1 MQIALLAL
9 ALQLHVTGATS
20 AARPATPVA
29 ASDSQRITRR
39 AHDAQASFE
48 RARRSLLPWTQGGG
62 GRCDV
67 RIGRFCWWN
76 DDGAVAPAEP
86 ARVGERRAELLSE
99 LDSLGAL
106 LPTDN
111 WLTGIR
117 VYYRIEARQ
126 LSRADTVARQC
137 RGSAWW
143 CSALAAYVARTRG
156 DAVAADSGFSAALTQ
171 MPDTLRCAWRDIS
184 VLLPGDSRGHYEAL
198 TCDERAPTELRYW
211 MLSAPRLTAGAN
223 EWRVEFY
230 SRRVIGTLLK
240 QGKTVYSEPWSNDVA
255 ELGLRYGWPVAWSRI
270 QPSSP
275 YETETRIMGH
285 DASPSC
291 PFSPREEALDSL
303 ASATDDSWDCKDNH
317 APSRFAPP
325 PVRRILPVQA
335 QLARFRRGDSTLL
348 VAAYRASDDSL
359 RTPTS
364 ALAAAL
370 ADGRMFTT
378 PTDTTHAGN
387 LQLLLPDLPRLA
399 GVELAD
405 TATGTLAR
413 SRQLYAPVSDSAR
426 MRLSDLLLFHTGEEV
441 LSRLDSALAHAL
453 AGEGVSR
460 AEPVGV
466 YWETYGVADD
476 SGSMSTEIT
485 VERIDHGLFRS
496 LRQRVGLADS
506 DSPLHIRWSD
516 AHAALGGIAARA
528 ISLDLSS
535 FPGGRYRVSLNLTAA
550 GRPALVSA
558 REIELTEP

>member
-1 MQIALLAL
+1 MQMALLAL
-9 ALQLHVTGATS
+9 ALQLHVTGA
-20 AARPATPVA
+20 AARPLTQAA
-29 ASDSQRITRR
+29 ASDSQRIARR

-48 RARRSLLPWTQGGG
+48 RAHRSLLPWTQGGG

-76 DDGAVAPAEP
+76 DEGAPIPAEP
-86 ARVGERRAELLSE
+86 ERVGERRAALLSE
-99 LDSLGAL
+99 LDSLGTL

-117 VYYRIEARQ
+117 VYYHIEARQ
-126 LSRADTVARQC
+126 LARADTVAREC
-137 RGSAWW
+137 RASTWW
-143 CSALAAYVARTRG
+143 CSALVAYVARTRG
-156 DAVAADSGFSAALTQ
+156 DAVAADSGFAAALVQ

-184 VLLPGDSRGHYEAL
+184 MLLPGDARGRYEEL
-198 TCDERAPTELRYW
+198 SCDDRAPTELRYW

-223 EWRVEFY
+223 EWRAEFY
-230 SRRVIGTLLK
+230 ARRVIGTLLK
-240 QGKTVYSEPWSNDVA
+240 QGTTVYPEPWSNDVA
-255 ELGLRYGWPVAWSRI
+255 ELGLRYGWPVGWSRI
-270 QPSSP
+270 QPSTP

-348 VAAYRASDDSL
+348 VAAYRAADDSL
-359 RTPTS
+359 RTPAS

-370 ADGRMFTT
+370 ADGRIFTT
-378 PTDTTHAGN
+378 PTDTTHAGH
-387 LQLLLPDLPRLA
+387 LRLLLPDLPRLA

-405 TATGTLAR
+405 TITGTLAR
-413 SRQLYAPVSDSAR
+413 SRQLYAPAPDSAR
-426 MRLSDLLLFHTGEEV
+426 MHLSDLLVFHSGGSEEV
-441 LSRLDSALAHAL
+441 LAHLDSALAHAV
-453 AGEGVSR
+453 AGESASR
-460 AEPVGV
+460 DEPLGL
-466 YWETYGVADD
+466 YWETYHVADD
-476 SGSMSTEIT
+476 SGSMRTEVT

-496 LRQRVGLADS
+496 LRQRVGLADA

-516 AHAALGGIAARA
+516 AHAAVDGVAARA

-535 FPGGRYRVSLNLTAA
+535 LPGGRYRVSVALTPP
-550 GRPALVSA
+550 GGSVLVSA